1 MATQTH
7 SIIQMKANNWFA
19 QGLDNKQ
26 IEAELA
32 KEGIDERHIPEML
45 QEIKKLRNARR
56 TTRGLWLIL
65 AGAATCLGSCI
76 ITLSSS
82 YSNMHM
88 ALYGLTS
95 IGILLAF
102 AGLAY
107 IFK

>member
-1 MATQTH
+1 MTTAPH
-7 SIIQMKANNWFA
+7 STVLSKAGSWFA
-19 QGLDNKQ
+19 QGLDSKQ

-32 KEGIDERHIPEML
+32 KEGIEERHIPEMMK
-45 QEIKKLRNARR
+45 EIKKLRNAKR
-56 TTRGLWLIL
+56 TTRGLVLIL
-65 AGAATCLGSCI
+65 AGAATCLASCI
-76 ITLSSS
+76 ITLLSS

-95 IGILLAF
+95 IGIILVF

>member
-1 MATQTH
+1 MAMQPH
-7 SIIQMKANNWFA
+7 STILLKANNWFA
-19 QGLDNKQ
+19 QGFDNKQ

-32 KEGIDERHIPEML
+32 REGIDERHIPEML
-45 QEIKKLRNARR
+45 KEISKMRNARK

-65 AGAATCLGSCI
+65 AGAATCLGSCV
-76 ITLSSS
+76 ITLNSS
-82 YSNMHM
+82 YGNMHM

-95 IGILLAF
+95 IGIILVF